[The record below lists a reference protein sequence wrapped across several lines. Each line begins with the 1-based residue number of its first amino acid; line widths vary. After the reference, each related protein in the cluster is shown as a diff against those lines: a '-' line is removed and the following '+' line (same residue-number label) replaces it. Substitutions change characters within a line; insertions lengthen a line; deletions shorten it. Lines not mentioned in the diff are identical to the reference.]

1 MQANI
6 DSMTMWMLSC
16 QSKAHPM
23 LSGKSAVNIDPP
35 GILTVTLAVHWLD
48 TPVIIFT
55 AYASTW
61 AKIFIYDFS
70 QIARL
75 ECMCTQMLF
84 ANRTRTRKCT
94 MSLQQRTPRRCS
106 CCVSYHPLP
115 SASPFVASFSTTLI
129 IVSIS
134 FTSRIVSHKSSWR
147 PAGVVA
153 NCST

>member
-55 AYASTW
+55 AYAST
-61 AKIFIYDFS
+61 
-70 QIARL
+70 
-75 ECMCTQMLF
+75 
-84 ANRTRTRKCT
+84 
-94 MSLQQRTPRRCS
+94 
-106 CCVSYHPLP
+106 
-115 SASPFVASFSTTLI
+115 
-129 IVSIS
+129 
-134 FTSRIVSHKSSWR
+134 
-147 PAGVVA
+147 
-153 NCST
+153 